1 MSLEGKLCRK
11 KRKKFTNE
19 TKVRFPYEFNDRY
32 FYPFSSLNHV
42 YHVGHLIKIIP
53 KVLFHL
59 HTAR

>member
-1 MSLEGKLCRK
+1 MRKTRMSLEGKPCRK

-42 YHVGHLIKIIP
+42 HHVGFNKNNP
-53 KVLFHL
+53 
-59 HTAR
+59 